1 VNTGLYPSI
10 IGCFAAAGIIWS
22 AFLSTRNISPS
33 RAGDARLNSVL
44 NSGIILLAG
53 MLIGAR
59 LSYGLVH
66 WSEFATNPLKLLD
79 IRTGGLD
86 WMGLP
91 LGGIIALLLYAG
103 FSNRSFIETLDLNFP
118 LVALTTIGIWL
129 GAQVAGVG
137 YGPIHSQAWWVFPV
151 TDAAGDLRPRVPY
164 SAFGAFLSLLLL
176 IAIDR
181 IWQTKKF
188 PKVKLL
194 FFCLLEFGLIFGFTY
209 LRADPMVRFGNQLL
223 ERIAAFAY
231 ALIFSFLMVFI
242 YRISSS
248 RKREV

>member
-1 VNTGLYPSI
+1 VNTCLYPSI
-10 IGCFAAAGIIWS
+10 IGCFAAAGIILS

-44 NSGIILLAG
+44 NSGIILLTG

-59 LSYGLVH
+59 LSYGMVH

-91 LGGIIALLLYAG
+91 LGGIITLLLYAG
-103 FSNRSFIETLDLNFP
+103 FSNRSFIETLDLNLP
-118 LVALTTIGIWL
+118 LVALSTIGIWL

-137 YGPIHSQAWWVFPV
+137 YGPIHSQAYWVLPV
-151 TDAAGDLRPRVPY
+151 TDAAGDLLPRVPY
-164 SAFGAFLSLLLL
+164 SGFGAFLSLLLL

-181 IWQTKKF
+181 IWQTKKC

-194 FFCLLEFGLIFGFTY
+194 FFCLLEFGLIFSFTY
-209 LRADPMVRFGNQLL
+209 LRADPMVWLGNQPL
-223 ERIAAFAY
+223 ERIAAVIY
-231 ALIFSFLMVFI
+231 TLIFSIGMLFVFI
-242 YRISSS
+242 ISSS
-248 RKREV
+248 RNREF